1 MVVKMGNAQIL
12 IADDSL
18 ISLEG
23 MKHLLSLAGYECDT
37 ASSPESAI
45 EMLGKKPYKLA
56 ILDLRFMDDDLGGIR
71 IANWL
76 FDSQSQTKAVILS
89 AYLTIGVTTDL
100 LRSGKVLNIISK
112 TESGKELIAHIREAM
127 QSL

>member
-1 MVVKMGNAQIL
+1 MGNAQIL

-18 ISLEG
+18 ISQEG

-45 EMLGKKPYKLA
+45 EMLGKKSYKLA
-56 ILDLRFMDDDLGGIR
+56 ILDLRFMDDDSDDLGGIR

-76 FDSQSQTKAVILS
+76 FDSQSQTKAIILS
-89 AYLTIGVTTDL
+89 AYLTIGITTDL